1 MGENAKEGRRRMKDE
16 NQAEAPRP
24 PEEIQGADAQGAS
37 AEHSP
42 GQGRGHQPLD
52 LAVVGNGIVS
62 ALFDPRGRCLWLC
75 WPRMDGDPIFSAL
88 LGGAEPAQGY
98 FETALE
104 GLARSQQQYRRNTA
118 VLETELEDASGAAV
132 RITDFAPRF
141 HRFNRSFRPPMLV
154 RRIEPLRGRPM
165 IRLICRPTENWGA
178 SLPERRGGSNHIRFG
193 VAPWG
198 MRVTTDAPLAYVTEE
213 APFLVDRPITLLLGP
228 DETVQG
234 DPDALG
240 REFLHETVQY
250 WLDWTRVLSLPFEFQ
265 DEVIRAAITL
275 KLSAYEETGAVIAA
289 MTTSI
294 PEAPNTSRNWDYRY
308 CWLRDAMFT
317 VQALNRLGA
326 TRTMED
332 YIRYV
337 TNLVAQAGGGPLK
350 PCYPVVP
357 SLPMPERVAPAL
369 PGFLGMGP
377 VRVGNQAAEQ
387 VQNDVYGSVI
397 LAAAQMFFDH
407 RLPNPAGEELFRLLE
422 HLGEQA
428 ERVALTP
435 DAGIWE
441 YRGRARIHT
450 FSAAMCW
457 AGVQRLSHIATHLGL
472 DREARRW
479 RFSAE
484 RLHAAIMEGGYNPA
498 LGCFVESFEGEG
510 MDAALLLL
518 PEIGFVEAKD
528 PRFLGTIEAVE
539 KRLMRDGMLLRYD
552 MEDDFGQAEV
562 AFLVCTFWLV
572 DALAAAGR
580 VEDAR
585 VLFEQLMARRNHVGL
600 LAEDLDPRTG
610 MLWGNFPQTYSH
622 VGLILSALRLSRSWE
637 HGLWGS

>member
-1 MGENAKEGRRRMKDE
+1 MTEKTSELEHDTAVTPAVE
-16 NQAEAPRP
+16 RP
-24 PEEIQGADAQGAS
+24 PEAVQGAEDQGAS
-37 AEHSP
+37 AEQSP
-42 GQGRGHQPLD
+42 GQGRQNQPLD
-52 LAVVGNGIVS
+52 LALVGNGIVS
-62 ALFDPRGRCLWLC
+62 ALFNPSGRCLWFC
-75 WPRMDGDPIFSAL
+75 WPRMDGDPVFSAL
-88 LGGAEPAQGY
+88 LAGQEPEQGY
-98 FETALE
+98 FEAALVNQVS
-104 GLARSQQQYRRNTA
+104 GQQQYRRNTA
-118 VLETELEDASGAAV
+118 ILETELEDAEGNAV
-132 RITDFAPRF
+132 RIIDFAPRF

-165 IRLICRPTENWGA
+165 IRIVVRPTENWGA
-178 SLPERRGGSNHIRFG
+178 NAPERRGGSNHIRFSLS
-193 VAPWG
+193 PWG

-213 APFLVDRPITLLLGP
+213 APFLVDKPITMLIGP

-234 DPDALG
+234 DPEELG
-240 REFLHETVQY
+240 RDFLHATEQY

-275 KLSAYEETGAVIAA
+275 KLSAFEETGAVIAA

-294 PEAPNTSRNWDYRY
+294 PEAPGTSRNWDYRY

-357 SLPMPERVAPAL
+357 SMAMPEWIAPAL

-407 RLPNPAGEELFRLLE
+407 RLPKPAGVELFRLLE

-441 YRGRARIHT
+441 YRGRARVHT

-457 AGVQRLSHIATHLGL
+457 AGVQRLSHIAHHLGL
-472 DREARRW
+472 EREATRW
-479 RFSAE
+479 RSSAE
-484 RLHAAIMEGGYNPA
+484 RLHEAILTGGYNES
-498 LGCFVESFEGEG
+498 LGCFVESFESDG

-518 PEIGFVEAKD
+518 PEIGFIDAKD
-528 PRFLGTIEAVE
+528 PRFIGTIDMIE

-552 MEDDFGQAEV
+552 MADDFGQAEV
-562 AFLVCTFWLV
+562 AFLVCSFWHV

-585 VLFEQLMARRNHVGL
+585 KLFEQLMSRRNHVGL
-600 LAEDLDPRTG
+600 LAEDVDPRTG